1 MSPYDAIY
9 FAIGKLKEARQV
21 IWNEGDHEYARSFD
35 QVVKDAETGLN
46 ELIDR
51 RNTGKISKSP

>member
-9 FAIGKLKEARQV
+9 FAIGKLKEARQG
-21 IWNEGDHEYARSFD
+21 IWNEGDHRWAESFD
-35 QVVKDAETGLN
+35 QVIKDAEAALN

-51 RNTGKISKSP
+51 RSSGKISKST